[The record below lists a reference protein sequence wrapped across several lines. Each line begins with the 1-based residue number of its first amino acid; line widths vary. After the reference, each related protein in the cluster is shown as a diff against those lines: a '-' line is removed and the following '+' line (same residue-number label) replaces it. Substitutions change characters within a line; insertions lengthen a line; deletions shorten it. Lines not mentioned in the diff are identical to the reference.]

1 MYMDQEGTTLATE
14 IFRELKASAKR
25 WFIAFLVMCGIEVGT
40 VAGFLWYIS
49 LPVEE
54 TTISQDMEDIEGSN
68 ISQKVSDEYGTSPSN
83 DNTETESD
91 QK

>member
-1 MYMDQEGTTLATE
+1 MDNDTLATE
-14 IFRELKASAKR
+14 LLHELKASAKR
-25 WFIAFLVMCGIEVGT
+25 WFIIAMVELAMIVIL

-54 TTISQDMEDIEGSN
+54 SNATQTIESSDDSN
-68 ISQKVSDEYGTSPSN
+68 IRQVIGDYNGES
-83 DNTETESD
+83 NTESNLQEESG

>member
-1 MYMDQEGTTLATE
+1 MYMDKEGTTLATE
-14 IFRELKASAKR
+14 IFQELKASARR
-25 WFIAFLVMCGIEVGT
+25 WFIAFLVMVAVEAAT

-54 TTISQDMEDIEGSN
+54 ATVSQDMEDIEGSN
-68 ISQKVSDEYGTSPSN
+68 ISQKVGDEYGTSPSN